1 MKKFQLITYN
11 PELFNNFEQDFDI
24 SNFNNLKSLDNY
36 DINIFDLSSEG
47 IWQNKNSYDSCPSTN
62 TLLSSDF
69 YSIKKMI
76 KNSNKT
82 KIIII
87 LPQNIYFQG
96 RIQLKDMIPT
106 FKKIIDQLIVFDFI
120 SLEYEN
126 NDTLINN
133 KECSSAFYFIN
144 NIGQNITKSRN
155 SEKITTISIDNV
167 VITTLN
173 LLENNDTSVLFDFF
187 EEAHL
192 IDEGKKYPDWLEAYN
207 FADDEI
213 QYNKIEQAKSQIEV
227 QKSIIANANEVLM
240 KNLRYKSILFTNSA
254 DLVKVVFE
262 ILEYIFDISLADFKD
277 DGKEDFLF
285 KKDDITFIGEI
296 KGVTSNVKNEHIS
309 QLDVHCS
316 KYMDKLQEENITENI
331 KKILIINYERTRDIN
346 IRNEINEMQINL
358 AEKQNTLIIDTQKL
372 LMIFEKLLNNELSKN
387 KVIDYIKK
395 HSGVVVLDEIN

>member
-1 MKKFQLITYN
+1 MKKFQFITYN

-36 DINIFDLSSEG
+36 DINIFDLSSEY
-47 IWQNKNSYDSCPSTN
+47 IWQNKKGYEYSPSTD

-69 YSIKKMI
+69 HSIKKMI

-82 KIIII
+82 KILII

-96 RIQLKDMIPT
+96 IIQLKDMISI
-106 FKKIIDQLIVFDFI
+106 FKKIIGQLIVFDFV

-126 NDTLINN
+126 NDTLIKNN
-133 KECSSAFYFIN
+133 EYNSAFYFIN
-144 NIGQNITKSRN
+144 NIGNNITKARN
-155 SEKITTISIDNV
+155 SEKITTISMDNV

-173 LLENNDTSVLFDFF
+173 LLEKNDISVLFDFF

-192 IDEGKKYPDWLEAYN
+192 IDEVKNYPDWLEKYN

-213 QYNKIEQAKSQIEV
+213 QYNKIEQAKAQIEV
-227 QKSIIANANEVLM
+227 QKCIIAEANEVLM
-240 KNLRYKSILFTNSA
+240 KNLRYKSILFTNST

-262 ILEYIFDISLADFKD
+262 ILEYIFDISLDDFKD

-309 QLDVHCS
+309 QLEVHWS
-316 KYMDKLQEENITENI
+316 KYTDKLQAENVTEDI

-346 IRNEINEMQINL
+346 IRNEINKMQIDL
-358 AEKQNTLIIDTQKL
+358 AEKRNTLIIDTQKL
-372 LMIFEKLLNNELSKN
+372 LTIFEKLLNNELTKD
-387 KVIDYIKK
+387 KVVNYIKK
-395 HSGVVVLDEIN
+395 HSGVVVLDEID

>member
-47 IWQNKNSYDSCPSTN
+47 IWQNKISFDRNPSTN

-82 KIIII
+82 KILII
-87 LPQNIYFQG
+87 LPQNIYFHG
-96 RIQLKDMIPT
+96 SVQLKDMIPI
-106 FKKIIDQLIVFDFI
+106 FKKIIDQLIVFDFV

-126 NDTLINN
+126 NETLINN
-133 KECSSAFYFIN
+133 KEYSSAFYFISS
-144 NIGQNITKSRN
+144 IGHNITKSIN
-155 SEKITTISIDNV
+155 SEKITTMSIDNV

-192 IDEGKKYPDWLEAYN
+192 IDKVKNFPDWLEAYD

-213 QYNKIEQAKSQIEV
+213 QYNKIEQAKAQIEV

-296 KGVTSNVKNEHIS
+296 KGVMSNVKYEHIS
-309 QLDVHCS
+309 QLEVHCS
-316 KYMDKLQEENITENI
+316 KYMDKLQAENVTENI

-358 AEKQNTLIIDTQKL
+358 AEKQNTLIIDTKKL

-395 HSGVVVLDEIN
+395 HSGVVVLDEID